1 MPTKCSNKMLD
12 CNKQNAAG
20 DTPPNIGV

>member
-1 MPTKCSNKMLD
+1 MLD

-20 DTPPNIGV
+20 DTPSNIGV